1 MLVVMI
7 AVVAGAFVLL
17 TVAAR
22 HRMRPAREPEIS
34 SWHDGLDALDRIDRR
49 RVRR

>member
-1 MLVVMI
+1 VFVVMAI
-7 AVVAGAFVLL
+7 ASACLL
-17 TVAAR
+17 AAVIALTR
-22 HRMRPAREPEIS
+22 SRPAPDDELS